1 MNRARDRADP
11 PGFGAVGP
19 GECEIFSFSAC
30 AQRGRGDGG
39 VKATF
44 GTDGHG
50 FRISQGTAEKKRA
63 D

>member
-19 GECEIFSFSAC
+19 GECEIFLRRR

-50 FRISQGTAEKKRA
+50 FRISQGTAKEKRA